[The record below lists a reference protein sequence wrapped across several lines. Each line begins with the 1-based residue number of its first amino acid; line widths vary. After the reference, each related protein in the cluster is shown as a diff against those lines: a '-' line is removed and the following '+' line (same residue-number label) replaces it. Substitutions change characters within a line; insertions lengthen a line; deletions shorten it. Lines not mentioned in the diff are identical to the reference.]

1 MKLGFLI
8 LAHADPAN
16 TARLVR
22 LLLESDAAVCLH
34 YDLKAGE
41 APLRE
46 IRERLGDLADR
57 LILATR
63 VRVSW
68 GEWSIVEATLNGLAA
83 LLEADRDLD
92 YIHLMS
98 GSDYPIRP
106 ISEFRSF
113 LARHAGVD
121 FIESHAINRKRW
133 VKDGLSRERYQ
144 YRHFFN
150 FKTHPRLFHW
160 CWKTQSALKIRRKPP
175 AGLPIHM
182 GSQWWTLTAATCRLV
197 LARGTSK
204 AMVRFFRHSWIP
216 DEMAVQS
223 LAAQTGHKHSNR
235 HLTLYQFNDYGV
247 PIVYHDSH
255 AAYLSRQPFFFARK
269 LSPFAV
275 KLRDAL
281 DRIIC
286 GEEKA
291 IAFHDRDIGSPTG
304 EYSDF
309 MALRRNGIAGL
320 RIPGQV
326 PAGKL
331 GELAWNIRRYIVVA
345 GTSTYEL
352 QQAAALL
359 RRIPQLVCHGFL
371 FAAHEVDFVEGAS
384 SLAGYSRSAIALRD
398 HAPASFLSDIIRAKA
413 GSTTCF
419 LLRWH
424 EAQAFFNDVLRH
436 DPHAT
441 LILLKGGVMRAYRD
455 IHALTP
461 HEPGGTRDEG
471 RVPEAARI
479 TAFQEEFL
487 TFAESPPV
495 PGMQPAAAHHQID
508 VLDRNW
514 PRRVVQAVLE
524 TGVEVRQAAMP
535 LSWQAAEAERPP
547 VIDAALSAEFLSLD
561 YNREWKRRILA
572 EALAPPKNLY
582 LVLVSNDP
590 SAAAKLAAGLS
601 MTGLFSYPEVQP
613 VTVPELLRD
622 LVQYRVS
629 QLKRPAIFVFAA
641 DDISMLEAVS
651 LDPDARILAVTF
663 AEAAAPAASSPAT
676 QSVTEQNWAEALAN
690 LRHAAAAVREVD
702 ASVPCWTRD
711 VAGFAAR
718 GFPVLA
724 GALAQ
729 IEQQLAAAEREESAG
744 DGLVK
749 EQS

>member
-8 LAHADPAN
+8 LAHDDPAN

-34 YDLKAGE
+34 YDLKAGD
-41 APLRE
+41 APLQE
-46 IRERLGDLADR
+46 IRERLGALADR
-57 LILATR
+57 LILARR

-83 LLEADRDLD
+83 LLEAGREPD

-113 LARHAGVD
+113 LSRHTGVD
-121 FIESHAINRKRW
+121 FIESHAINRKQW
-133 VKDGLSRERYQ
+133 VKDGLSRERFQ

-160 CWKTQSALKIRRKPP
+160 CWKTQAALKIRRKPP
-175 AGLPIHM
+175 AGMPIHM
-182 GSQWWTLTAATCRLV
+182 GSQWWTLTAATCRHV
-197 LARGTSK
+197 LARGTSN
-204 AMVRFFRHSWIP
+204 ATVRFFRHSWIP

-223 LAAQTGHKHSNR
+223 LAAQTGHTHSNR

-269 LSPFAV
+269 LSPFAA

-281 DRIIC
+281 DLIVS
-286 GEEKA
+286 GKEKA
-291 IAFHDRDIGSPTG
+291 LAVADRDIGSPTG
-304 EYSDF
+304 EYADF
-309 MALRRNGIAGL
+309 MALRRHGIAGV
-320 RIPGQV
+320 RIPGLV
-326 PAGKL
+326 PAGRT

-359 RRIPQLVCHGFL
+359 RRIPQIVCHGFL
-371 FAAHEVDFVEGAS
+371 FATHEVDFAEGTS
-384 SLAGYSRSAIALRD
+384 SLAGYSRSATALRD

-424 EAQAFFNDVLRH
+424 EAQAFFTEVLRR

-441 LILLKGGVMRAYRD
+441 LIMLKGGVMRAYRD
-455 IHALTP
+455 IHAPEP
-461 HEPGGTRDEG
+461 HEPGGTHDAR

-487 TFAESPPV
+487 TFAESPPL
-495 PGMQPAAAHHQID
+495 PAPAPAAACHQID

-514 PRRVVQAVLE
+514 PRRMVQAVLE

-547 VIDAALSAEFLSLD
+547 AIDAALPAEFLSLG

-572 EALAPPKNLY
+572 EALAPQKNPY
-582 LVLVSNDP
+582 LAVVSNNP
-590 SAAAKLAAGLS
+590 LAAARLAAGLS
-601 MTGLFSYPEVQP
+601 MTGRFSYPESQP

-622 LVQYRVS
+622 VMRYRVS
-629 QLKRPAIFVFAA
+629 QLQRPAIFVFAA
-641 DDISMLEAVS
+641 DDISMLEAVT
-651 LDPDARILAVTF
+651 LDPDVRILAVTF
-663 AEAAAPAASSPAT
+663 AEAESI
-676 QSVTEQNWAEALAN
+676 VEQDWEEALSN
-690 LRHAAAAVREVD
+690 LRHAAAPVMEVD
-702 ASVPCWTRD
+702 ASVRGWTRNI
-711 VAGFAAR
+711 AGFVAR
-718 GFPVLA
+718 GFPALA
-724 GALAQ
+724 GASVQ
-729 IEQQLAAAEREESAG
+729 IEQQLAAVESAENAG
-744 DGLVK
+744 DELVK
-749 EQS
+749 DQS